1 MSDEDIEAYEDAED
15 ESADDDAADDDADE
29 ASEDGGVLVGID
41 FTADRLRLLLT
52 DESGRRVHEGEWALP
67 PLADEDAWAWEVGGR
82 IATEFAAEGQRRSA
96 LAIVVASPGSVDPV
110 NGKLLRSTGQEGWDG
125 LAVVDA
131 LRRHIGAP
139 IAAESRT
146 VCALLAE
153 AWHGAAVGEEHV
165 LYVSLRGEPS
175 AAVLAGGRPVRGA
188 HFEAG
193 ALPAVPALAAG
204 TLSSKDAES
213 IAGLLADAT
222 ALLDPSMVVLE
233 GEAAHLDRLVPLL
246 QRVLDEVAPGP
257 EVVRAEF
264 GERAALIGAVRM
276 ATSLAFE
283 GNRKP

>member
-1 MSDEDIEAYEDAED
+1 MSDEHIEGTANDGDAL
-15 ESADDDAADDDADE
+15 ADVAADD
-29 ASEDGGVLVGID
+29 GPVLVGVD

-52 DESGRRVHEGEWALP
+52 DESGRRVREGEWGLP

-96 LAIVVASPGSVDPV
+96 LAIVVAAPGSVDPV
-110 NGKLLRSTGQEGWDG
+110 SGKLLRSTGQEGWDG
-125 LAVVDA
+125 LAIVDA

-153 AWHGAAVGEEHV
+153 VWHGAAVGEENV

-175 AAVLAGGRPVRGA
+175 AAVLTGGRSVRGA

-193 ALPAVPALAAG
+193 ALPAVPAVAAG
-204 TLSSKDAES
+204 AALSSTDAEA
-213 IAGLLADAT
+213 IAGLLADAA
-222 ALLDPSMVVLE
+222 ALLDPSLVVLD
-233 GEAAHLDRLVPLL
+233 GEAAHLERLMPLL

-264 GERAALIGAVRM
+264 GDRGAVIGAVRM

>member
-1 MSDEDIEAYEDAED
+1 MTTEEIELADEDAED
-15 ESADDDAADDDADE
+15 ADEIDDDDADGL
-29 ASEDGGVLVGID
+29 ADEDGPVLVGVD
-41 FTADRLRLLLT
+41 FTGERLRLLLT
-52 DESGRRVHEGEWALP
+52 DQSGRLVHEGEWGLP

-96 LAIVVASPGSVDPV
+96 LAIVVAAPGSVDPV
-110 NGKLLRSTGQEGWDG
+110 TGKLLHSTGQEGWDG
-125 LAVVDA
+125 LAIVDA

-153 AWHGAAVGEEHV
+153 VWHGAAVGEDNV

-175 AAVLAGGRPVRGA
+175 AAVLAGGRPARGA

-193 ALPAVPALAAG
+193 ALPAVPALATSAP
-204 TLSSKDAES
+204 LLSKDAEA
-213 IAGLLADAT
+213 IAGLLADAA
-222 ALLDPSMVVLE
+222 ALLDPSMVVLD
-233 GEAAHLDRLVPLL
+233 GEPAHLERLVPLL

-264 GERAALIGAVRM
+264 GDRGAVIGAVRM

>member
-1 MSDEDIEAYEDAED
+1 MSDDEAGETE
-15 ESADDDAADDDADE
+15 DADE
-29 ASEDGGVLVGID
+29 SELDDEAAADGGAVLVGVD

-52 DESGRRVHEGEWALP
+52 DELGRRVREGEWGLP

-96 LAIVVASPGSVDPV
+96 LAIVVAAPGSVDPV
-110 NGKLLRSTGQEGWDG
+110 SGKLLRSTGQEGWDG
-125 LAVVDA
+125 LAIVDA

-153 AWHGAAVGEEHV
+153 VWHGAAVGEENV

-175 AAVLAGGRPVRGA
+175 AAVLTGGRSVRGA

-193 ALPAVPALAAG
+193 ALPAVPAVAAG
-204 TLSSKDAES
+204 AALSSTDAEA
-213 IAGLLADAT
+213 IAGLLADAA
-222 ALLDPSMVVLE
+222 ALLDPSLVVLD
-233 GEAAHLDRLVPLL
+233 GEAAHLERLMPLL

-264 GERAALIGAVRM
+264 GDRGAVIGAVRM